1 MSVTIASTENITVKT
16 GLMDNLSDML
26 KNVPKAQ
33 YWLDG
38 QVMNDCVPLM
48 PINTGAFIAQTR
60 QVSAALQG
68 TGKVCVAAGVQGRY
82 LYEGKV
88 MVDAQTGRG
97 AMPITTNTGELIFRH
112 RLGAKLMPTSRPLTY
127 TNPNA
132 VPHWFDEAKN
142 RHLDEWKKG
151 ALNVIRGK
159 I

>member
-1 MSVTIASTENITVKT
+1 MSVTIASTENITVESNVT
-16 GLMDNLSDML
+16 DNLIAML

-48 PINTGAFIAQTR
+48 PRDTGAFIAQTR
-60 QVSAALQG
+60 QVSASLQG

-88 MVDAQTGRG
+88 MVDAQTGKG
-97 AMPITTNTGELIFRH
+97 AAPITLNTGEIIFRH

-127 TNPNA
+127 TNPSA
-132 VPHWFDEAKN
+132 VPHWFDVAKEQ
-142 RHLDEWKKG
+142 HFDEWKDGVMK
-151 ALNVIRGK
+151 VIRGV
-159 I
+159 

>member
-1 MSVTIASTENITVKT
+1 MSVTIANDENITVKT
-16 GLMDNLSDML
+16 DLINNLKDML
-26 KNVPKAQ
+26 GNVPKAQ

-48 PINTGAFIAQTR
+48 PMVTGAFIAQTR
-60 QVSAALQG
+60 QVSASLQG

-88 MVDAQTGRG
+88 MVDAQTGKG
-97 AMPITTNTGELIFRH
+97 AAPITTSTGELIFRH

-132 VPHWFDEAKN
+132 VPHWFDEAKKD
-142 RHLDEWKKG
+142 HFDEWKEG
-151 ALNVIRGK
+151 TLNIIRGK

>member
-1 MSVTIASTENITVKT
+1 MSVTIASNENITVKT
-16 GLMDNLSDML
+16 GLMQNLNAML
-26 KNVPKAQ
+26 KNAPKAQ

-48 PINTGAFIAQTR
+48 PMNTGAFIAQTR
-60 QVSAALQG
+60 QVSASLQG

-88 MVDAQTGRG
+88 MVDAQTGKG
-97 AMPITTNTGELIFRH
+97 AAPITLNTGEIIFRH
-112 RLGAKLMPTSRPLTY
+112 RLGAKLMPTARPLTY

-132 VPHWFDEAKN
+132 VPHWFDEAKKQ
-142 RHLDEWKKG
+142 HLQEWQQG
-151 ALNVIRGK
+151 AVNIIRGN